1 MSRSYRKHFWFP
13 TEGDKRNKKW
23 FNRKLRHKHVVSGG
37 YFKKMNDSHDIH
49 SFFIHYRDEDDF
61 VRDNLPYL
69 SEGET
74 EENLR
79 KIWRKYFLSK

>member
-37 YFKKMNDSHDIH
+37 NFKKQNNSRDIH
-49 SFFIHYRDEDDF
+49 CFWIHYVDEEDY
-61 VRDNLPYL
+61 VRQNLGYGWD
-69 SEGET
+69 EET
-74 EENLR
+74 LR
-79 KIWRKYFLSK
+79 KTWRKYFLSK